1 MKAKHRDDAKF
12 EILYL
17 HYREALLRLA
27 HRFLPADAD
36 CEDAVEDA
44 LLRIRDHMD
53 MVDRP
58 DSPESERL
66 CRVVLRNVCLNML
79 KKRQR
84 EVLTDFTEEAVSA
97 RTEEEAVTKAWQ
109 EQGEQYETLYNAVD
123 QLDTETAEM
132 LWLFYK
138 HGFSAKEIGKQYG
151 KTAGA
156 VQQILSRARRTLKRL
171 LIGGAKN
178 EEQEI

>member
-12 EILYL
+12 ERLYL
-17 HYREALLRLA
+17 RYREELLRLA
-27 HRFLPADAD
+27 HCFLPSDAD

-58 DSPESERL
+58 DSPETERL
-66 CRVVLRNVCLNML
+66 CRVILRNVCLNML
-79 KKRQR
+79 KKQQR
-84 EVLTDFTEEAVSA
+84 EVLTDFTEEAVSVRA
-97 RTEEEAVTKAWQ
+97 EEEAVTKAWQ

-123 QLDTETAEM
+123 QLDPETAEM

-156 VQQILSRARRTLKRL
+156 VNQILSRARRKLKRIL
-171 LIGGAKN
+171 TGGT
-178 EEQEI
+178 EDER